1 MENVNE
7 ETSKNKNSKKK
18 WILGTILFLTL
29 GIIGAIF
36 YYEYSTPK
44 VFTKSEYIKEV
55 IVQNRDFENVL
66 EDFLN
71 QVSSYDGSKESTE
84 KLEKTASK
92 FSQFVSSLESKMGP
106 RVPAETKN
114 HYSQMMSAYNQ
125 YLEAIELYR
134 KAVPKN
140 LGEERANLLREAENK
155 LLEARN
161 SMSNLK
167 NT

>member
-1 MENVNE
+1 MENVNGE
-7 ETSKNKNSKKK
+7 ISKNKNSKKK
-18 WILGTILFLTL
+18 WILGIILFLTL
-29 GIIGAIF
+29 AIIGAVF

-66 EDFLN
+66 ENFLD

-84 KLEKTASK
+84 KLEKTAEK
-92 FSQFVSSLESKMGP
+92 FPQFVSSLENKMSS

-114 HYSQMMSAYNQ
+114 HYSQMMSAYNK
-125 YLEAIELYR
+125 YLEAIELYK

-140 LGEERANLLREAENK
+140 LGEERSELLREAESK